1 MQNLNQEVS
10 IVADDMGNVIRQ
22 SQNNPEYGHI
32 RLVQDRITINNG
44 FVNKKPVSTLLQGQM
59 EVLQSLGWDADTK
72 PGGRIVVLESFT
84 GDERNLKMAGDTG
97 VICKSVDRETGEER
111 NIYRTTKFKSDPN
124 AQDTFI
130 DHTNAD
136 EIRTANGVTVTN
148 ETMTQTPDQA
158 FEESVEDGGEEV
170 EVVDVVDDNKEVEV
184 EDLKKEF
191 AL

>member
-1 MQNLNQEVS
+1 MYVDEDEDPLVIELYAYQFDWRARYSGKDNTLGKANVRLIEGINQ
-10 IVADDMGNVIRQ
+10 
-22 SQNNPEYGHI
+22 
-32 RLVQDRITINNG
+32 
-44 FVNKKPVSTLLQGQM
+44 
-59 EVLQSLGWDADTK
+59 LGVDT
-72 PGGRIVVLESFT
+72 
-84 GDERNLKMAGDTG
+84 
-97 VICKSVDRETGEER
+97 
-111 NIYRTTKFKSDPN
+111 SDPN

-158 FEESVEDGGEEV
+158 FEESVEDEKE

-184 EDLKKEF
+184 EDLEKEF

>member
-1 MQNLNQEVS
+1 MQNLNQEVT
-10 IVADDMGNVIRQ
+10 IIADDMGNVIRQ
-22 SQNNPEYGHI
+22 SQNNSEFGHI

-44 FVNKKPVSTLLQGQM
+44 FVNKKPVSTLLHGQM
-59 EVLQSLGWDADTK
+59 EVLQSLGWDSTTK
-72 PGGRIVVLESFT
+72 PGGRIVVLESFE
-84 GDERNLKMAGDTG
+84 GDDRNLKLAGQTG

-136 EIRTANGVTVTN
+136 EIRTANGVTVNN

-158 FEESVEDGGEEV
+158 FVESVEDVEEEV
-170 EVVDVVDDNKEVEV
+170 EEVVDDNNQVEV
-184 EDLKKEF
+184 EDLEKEF
-191 AL
+191 SL